1 MGKFASLMVKEEINP
16 LTGMPYV
23 VSVEWVGHHSL
34 RLKIHIDCLRD
45 ERLLKLLP
53 FDLEKCPM
61 ISDDD
66 EYALLIGGYQ
76 YYIRKDRHY
85 WLAYHRFM
93 NDWARILK
101 VWQLLKGRIILT
113 LIVWGIGWADQSQII
128 DWYCLGQKRPWDS
141 R

>member
-1 MGKFASLMVKEEINP
+1 MEKFASLMVKEEINP

-34 RLKIHIDCLRD
+34 RLRCSWRD
-45 ERLLKLLP
+45 EHFLELLP
-53 FDLEKCPM
+53 FELEKCSK
-61 ISDDD
+61 ISDNDCNAFIT
-66 EYALLIGGYQ
+66 YGFRFYV
-76 YYIRKDRHY
+76 RKDRHY
-85 WLAYHRFM
+85 WLSYHRFM
-93 NDWARILK
+93 NDWAKILK

-113 LIVWGIGWADQSQII
+113 LIVWGVGWADQSQII